1 MSKRFWESQY
11 YTIENDIK
19 RCNICK
25 CIFHKNKSIVHLQ
38 QHIIS
43 YHPIAEVQNIV
54 QETAQKTEQKETERW
69 TKSDIII
76 YLLTVLFKYFL

>member
-1 MSKRFWESQY
+1 MSKRSWESQY

-25 CIFHKNKSIVHLQ
+25 CIFHKNKSIVKLQ

-43 YHPIAEVQNIV
+43 CHSIAEVQNIV
-54 QETAQKTEQKETERW
+54 QEAAQKAEQKVTER
-69 TKSDIII
+69 
-76 YLLTVLFKYFL
+76 